1 MTTKVSWLV
10 FKHINKYNDS
20 VPGVPVYIS
29 PGISSSRTDLHRSF
43 CQLPITEYRT
53 YLPPRSSKL
62 PSLQLLHQY
71 AWATCH
77 DSRGWT
83 LQNQPLSMWI
93 YVVVLGWKRE
103 SSSESTTIHL
113 THHTWHEHQVVG
125 LKLRTY
131 STSCSKFLVALAA
144 SGWPVSGEIIG
155 EIM

>member
-62 PSLQLLHQY
+62 PSLRLLHQY

-93 YVVVLGWKRE
+93 YVVCWAGNVKVLPNPQQYIWP
-103 SSSESTTIHL
+103 TTHGMN
-113 THHTWHEHQVVG
+113 T
-125 LKLRTY
+125 KLWAW
-131 STSCSKFLVALAA
+131 SCERIPPAAPSFWSLLQLLVDL
-144 SGWPVSGEIIG
+144 
-155 EIM
+155 